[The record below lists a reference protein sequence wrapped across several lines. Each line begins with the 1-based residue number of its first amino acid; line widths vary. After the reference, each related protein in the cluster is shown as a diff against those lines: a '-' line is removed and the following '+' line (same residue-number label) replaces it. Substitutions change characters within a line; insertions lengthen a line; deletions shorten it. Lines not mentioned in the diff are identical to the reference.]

1 MADMDLFYTKLV
13 QDIETYIIDDNLNND
28 YTVTKYANENEGWI
42 RIELLS
48 RSNRLSCYNYDTIVS
63 VLSSKQSNLVELSS
77 FQPRCIRRRCQ
88 PLTGDS
94 IQDNRMVVVVSGLP
108 YDARHGELIEFFNR
122 FHPVKEIKMFSL
134 SNRFNGTIHLIFEA
148 TQDAIS
154 FVSQSKLI
162 PIIYVT
168 NNLHKLYDGHT
179 LVCNIL
185 NDEVNNGDIKKNIP
199 LNFIK
204 GKSFST
210 RLGNRSSHV
219 EFNTNISLTKD
230 NSAHHK
236 IPAIPTQTK
245 NCLKSNTCATEQILF
260 CQNITQRRPIRN
272 IESNR
277 HNIVHN
283 RFAYELYIPNSLL
296 KHTLECVIVSVLNP
310 YCFTIQL
317 KEDALEFDKFQRE
330 INDFYNKLDD
340 KQYYVKPE
348 QIRINLCVICS
359 NLNSSENEKLWSRS
373 QILDFDSSDN
383 TVNLFYVDFGTWEE
397 YVPLHRLR
405 HITDQFHQHLVFS
418 ITCCLANILPLNHE
432 NDQLGWTEDATEQF
446 LAVLDQVPSE
456 IELLSY
462 KSNGCF
468 QATLSVVNSG
478 QHVCVNDYM
487 VHIKKAKPFPNM
499 TNIDDKSSNTYKLD
513 EHYMRDDSSQIHPV
527 VALYNR
533 LGENLQQSLIE
544 SRTTSISSSTMS
556 SPSVPPQVYV
566 KIVHVNIETNNNN
579 RQNINNQEQQQLMPI
594 VFVRYQK
601 TILVPDFNIYTLLKM
616 IDANID
622 IHTIERY
629 ALAIR
634 YSCVHIT
641 QESHFDIF
649 AQLSSLF
656 DVRYSNEIALYTL
669 DFVRYI
675 LQHYNFPI
683 NNVFRA
689 LENAKYARL
698 HVLDLP
704 LWFTM
709 NNELNTSLIYVSNN
723 TTTKI
728 NPLNDNRS
736 PIPPMSQQYSTP
748 VRLPFSNRL
757 INPM

>member
-1 MADMDLFYTKLV
+1 MDLFYTNIV

-63 VLSSKQSNLVELSS
+63 ALSSKQSNLVELSS

-94 IQDNRMVVVVSGLP
+94 IQDNRTVVVVVSGLP

-122 FHPVKEIKMFSL
+122 FHPVKEVKMFSL

-148 TQDAIS
+148 TQGAIA

-168 NNLHKLYDGHT
+168 NNQHKLYDGHT

-185 NDEVNNGDIKKNIP
+185 NDEVNNGDIKQNVP
-199 LNFIK
+199 LSFIK

-210 RLGNRSSHV
+210 RLGNQSSHV
-219 EFNTNISLTKD
+219 AFNTNISLTKD

-236 IPAIPTQTK
+236 MQTIPTQTK
-245 NCLKSNTCATEQILF
+245 NYLKSNTCATEQILF

-272 IESNR
+272 IENNR
-277 HNIVHN
+277 HRIVHN

-296 KHTLECVIVSVLNP
+296 KHTLECIIVSILNP

-317 KEDALEFDKFQRE
+317 KEDALEFNKFQRE

-348 QIRINLCVICS
+348 KIRINLCVICS
-359 NLNSSENEKLWSRS
+359 DLNSSENEKLWSRS

-405 HITDQFHQHLVFS
+405 HITDHFHQHLVFS
-418 ITCCLANILPLNHE
+418 VTCCLANILPLNHE

-462 KSNGCF
+462 ESNGCF
-468 QATLSVVNSG
+468 QATLSVINSG

-499 TNIDDKSSNTYKLD
+499 ANMDDESPNTNQLDK
-513 EHYMRDDSSQIHPV
+513 HYMRDDGSQIHPV
-527 VALYNR
+527 VALYKR

-544 SRTTSISSSTMS
+544 SRTASISSSTMS
-556 SPSVPPQVYV
+556 SPSAPPPPQVYV
-566 KIVHVNIETNNNN
+566 KIVHVNIEANNNN
-579 RQNINNQEQQQLMPI
+579 RQNINNQGQQQLMPI

-649 AQLSSLF
+649 TQLSSLF
-656 DVRYSNEIALYTL
+656 DMRYSNEIALCTL

-683 NNVFRA
+683 NNVFLA

-709 NNELNTSLIYVSNN
+709 NNELNTSSIYVSNN

-736 PIPPMSQQYSTP
+736 PILPMSQQYSTAI
-748 VRLPFSNRL
+748 RLPFSNRL

>member
-1 MADMDLFYTKLV
+1 MDLFYTNIV

-28 YTVTKYANENEGWI
+28 YTVTKYANENEGWL

-63 VLSSKQSNLVELSS
+63 ALSSKQSNLVELSS

-94 IQDNRMVVVVSGLP
+94 IQDNRTVVVVVSGLP

-148 TQDAIS
+148 TQGAIA

-168 NNLHKLYDGHT
+168 NNQHKLYDGHT

-185 NDEVNNGDIKKNIP
+185 NDEVNNGDIKQNVP
-199 LNFIK
+199 LSFIK

-210 RLGNRSSHV
+210 RLGNQSSHV
-219 EFNTNISLTKD
+219 AFNTNISLTKD
-230 NSAHHK
+230 NS
-236 IPAIPTQTK
+236 
-245 NCLKSNTCATEQILF
+245 
-260 CQNITQRRPIRN
+260 
-272 IESNR
+272 
-277 HNIVHN
+277 
-283 RFAYELYIPNSLL
+283 
-296 KHTLECVIVSVLNP
+296 VSILNP

-317 KEDALEFDKFQRE
+317 KEDALEFNKFQRE

-348 QIRINLCVICS
+348 KIRINLCVICS
-359 NLNSSENEKLWSRS
+359 DLNSSENEKLWSRS

-405 HITDQFHQHLVFS
+405 HITDHFHQHLVFS
-418 ITCCLANILPLNHE
+418 VTCCLANILPLNHE

-462 KSNGCF
+462 ESNGCF
-468 QATLSVVNSG
+468 QATLSVINSG

-499 TNIDDKSSNTYKLD
+499 ANMDDESPNTNQLDK
-513 EHYMRDDSSQIHPV
+513 HYMRDDGSQIHPV
-527 VALYNR
+527 VTLYKR

-544 SRTTSISSSTMS
+544 SRTASISSSTMS
-556 SPSVPPQVYV
+556 SPSAPPPPQVYV
-566 KIVHVNIETNNNN
+566 KIVHVNIEANNNN
-579 RQNINNQEQQQLMPI
+579 RQNINNQGQQQLMPI

-649 AQLSSLF
+649 TQLSSLF
-656 DVRYSNEIALYTL
+656 DMRYSNEIALCTL

-683 NNVFRA
+683 NNVFLA

-709 NNELNTSLIYVSNN
+709 NNELNTSSIYVSNN

-736 PIPPMSQQYSTP
+736 PILPMSQQYSTAI
-748 VRLPFSNRL
+748 RLPFSNRL